1 MIEKLEQLYDSYF
14 KADAYGT
21 MEDFNNA
28 EVALAEEKQR
38 IVNRIAELEEAE
50 RILNALYRGG
60 VDNWSNGK
68 VNRWRIWN
76 DS

>member
-1 MIEKLEQLYDSYF
+1 MIEKLLQLYDSYC

-21 MEDFNNA
+21 IADFNAA

-38 IVNRIAELEEAE
+38 ITDRIAELEEAE

-60 VDNWSNGK
+60 VDNWEWYSESLE
-68 VNRWRIWN
+68 
-76 DS
+76 DME